1 MVVCPGGRFSQ
12 FHSISPNPLYNLS
25 QTKMAEFPTTNGVVT
40 FSSPPEGYEVDF
52 DNPQRNLH
60 IQHYWLFAIGGFLA
74 CLALAQ
80 RLYTKLCLTK
90 GLQIDDGM

>member
-1 MVVCPGGRFSQ
+1 
-12 FHSISPNPLYNLS
+12 
-25 QTKMAEFPTTNGVVT
+25 MAEFQTTNGVVT